1 MKAALVA
8 LEELWDDA
16 QYQEEYDV
24 DAFVAKVAAGKG
36 RKQ

>member
-16 QYQEEYDV
+16 QYAEEYDV
-24 DAFVAKVAAGKG
+24 DAFVAKVKAGK
-36 RKQ
+36 R

>member
-16 QYQEEYDV
+16 QYTDEYDV
-24 DAFVAKVAAGKG
+24 DAFVAKVAAGKKG
-36 RKQ
+36 RM